1 MLSFSLA
8 EDVSEH
14 SVLWRVASVR
24 GAVMNVWTRLWCGAV
39 MVGAGHCVTQSRVT
53 TPSPPSVSQ
62 QPGQPPVFARRQ
74 GKVPIF
80 THFSG
85 SLIQE
90 FSYSLEF
97 SYSHT
102 LLMNLQWDTF
112 TWPARP
118 RHRPALLHSHH
129 AHMQLKVNSQK
140 LNPKLLFTVR
150 TQGIFGIS
158 NLLWCFCNIHLC
170 MCMFHLAPCAMEAS
184 LW

>member
-39 MVGAGHCVTQSRVT
+39 WELVTGRTVSRSHESRHPVL
-53 TPSPPSVSQ
+53 PPCHNSPAS
-62 QPGQPPVFARRQ
+62 GQPPVFARRQ

-102 LLMNLQWDTF
+102 LLMNLEWDTF

-118 RHRPALLHSHH
+118 RHRPALLYSHQITH
-129 AHMQLKVNSQK
+129 AIKSIQAEAKSK
-140 LNPKLLFTVR
+140 ATVYCDTR
-150 TQGIFGIS
+150 YLR
-158 NLLWCFCNIHLC
+158 N
-170 MCMFHLAPCAMEAS
+170 
-184 LW
+184 

>member
-1 MLSFSLA
+1 MWVNIQFYD
-8 EDVSEH
+8 E
-14 SVLWRVASVR
+14 WRVSAALSWMCEHGCDVEQCGSWSR
-24 GAVMNVWTRLWCGAV
+24 CHAVTS
-39 MVGAGHCVTQSRVT
+39 HDTQSSLRVT
-53 TPSPPSVSQ
+53 TAPP
-62 QPGQPPVFARRQ
+62 PPVFARRQ

-118 RHRPALLHSHH
+118 SHRPALLHSHQITH
-129 AHMQLKVNSQK
+129 AIKSIQAEAKSK
-140 LNPKLLFTVR
+140 ATVYCSDTR
-150 TQGIFGIS
+150 YLR
-158 NLLWCFCNIHLC
+158 N
-170 MCMFHLAPCAMEAS
+170 
-184 LW
+184 

>member
-39 MVGAGHCVTQSRVT
+39 WELVTCHAVTSHDTQSSLRVT
-53 TPSPPSVSQ
+53 TAPP
-62 QPGQPPVFARRQ
+62 PPVFARRQ

-118 RHRPALLHSHH
+118 SHRPALLYSHQITH
-129 AHMQLKVNSQK
+129 AIKSIQAEAKSK
-140 LNPKLLFTVR
+140 TTVYCSDTR
-150 TQGIFGIS
+150 YLR
-158 NLLWCFCNIHLC
+158 N
-170 MCMFHLAPCAMEAS
+170 
-184 LW
+184 

>member
-1 MLSFSLA
+1 MDDGFSQSCIIFQRWVFPSPRMWVNIQFYD
-8 EDVSEH
+8 E
-14 SVLWRVASVR
+14 WRVSAALSWMCEHGCDVEQ
-24 GAVMNVWTRLWCGAV
+24 CGSWSR
-39 MVGAGHCVTQSRVT
+39 VTQSRVT

-118 RHRPALLHSHH
+118 SHRPALLYSHQITH
-129 AHMQLKVNSQK
+129 AIKSIQAEAKSK
-140 LNPKLLFTVR
+140 ATVYCSDTR
-150 TQGIFGIS
+150 YLR
-158 NLLWCFCNIHLC
+158 N
-170 MCMFHLAPCAMEAS
+170 
-184 LW
+184 